1 MSKGLKKLLYLVS
14 MVTVL
19 ALFLAACSG
28 DSNNKD
34 ANNEGGN
41 NNDNGNAANTEEN
54 GGEASDYGVG
64 DQFKA
69 DEELTFTL
77 LYSDHPNYP
86 IQDDWLLW
94 EEITKRTNV
103 KFDTTVVP
111 MSDYGEKRSLLISTG
126 DAPLIMPKTYPGE
139 ETPFVA
145 SGAILPISDYVHL
158 MPNYMDKVEKW
169 DIEPFLEGLR
179 KDDGKYYLLPGLHE
193 NVWPDYT
200 LAIRTDIV
208 EELGLEMPTTW
219 DELEEILVAM
229 KEAYPDVTPYS
240 DRWQLEST
248 LNVAAS
254 GFGTMSG
261 WGLGSALKF
270 NAEKDEFEFAP
281 ASEGHKQMVTY
292 FNGLV
297 EKGLL
302 DKESLTQDDD
312 QAIQKLVNE
321 EAFVIGTNSQTVV
334 DYRVDMNETI
344 GEGNFGIKKIV
355 VPGGPAGQLM
365 GGSKLENGVMISAKA
380 KDDPNFEEMLQFIDW
395 LWYSDEGQEFTKWG
409 VEGVTYTKDA
419 DGTRTLTDDINYVGM
434 NPDGTKA
441 LNADYGFAGGVF
453 AYGGTTELLHSM
465 FSDEEKEFQEA
476 MHSTKELVLPDP
488 PIKYDELE
496 LERSNLLSTPLKD
509 FVGTSTYQFI
519 LGDRDVNDWDAYIS
533 ELESQGMQDYVDL
546 ANEVYKNQD

>member
-1 MSKGLKKLLYLVS
+1 MSKTFKKLLFLVFMT
-14 MVTVL
+14 MVFS
-19 ALFLAACSG
+19 LFLAACSG
-28 DSNNKD
+28 D
-34 ANNEGGN
+34 ANN
-41 NNDNGNAANTEEN
+41 NGNRNEPGDDTNTTNNVEEATDFN
-54 GGEASDYGVG
+54 VG

-86 IQDDWLLW
+86 IKEDWLLW
-94 EEITKRTNV
+94 EEITRRTNV
-103 KFDTTVVP
+103 NFDTTVVP
-111 MSDYGEKRSLLISTG
+111 MSDYSEKRSLLISTG

-169 DIEPFLEGLR
+169 EIEPFLEGLR

-208 EELGLEMPTTW
+208 EELGYDMPTTW

-229 KEAYPDVTPYS
+229 KEAYPDVIPYS
-240 DRWQLEST
+240 DRWQLNST
-248 LNVAAS
+248 LNVAAA
-254 GFGTMSG
+254 GFGTMAG
-261 WGLGSALKF
+261 WGLGSALKL
-270 NAEKDEFEFAP
+270 NEETDEFEFSP
-281 ASEGHKQMVTY
+281 ASEGYKEMMTY
-292 FNGLV
+292 FNGLI

-312 QAIQKLVNE
+312 QAIQKLVNGE
-321 EAFVIGTNSQTVV
+321 SFVIGTNSQTVV
-334 DYRVDMNETI
+334 DYRVDMNETL
-344 GEGNFGIKKIV
+344 GEGNFGIKKIT

-380 KDDPNFEEMLQFIDW
+380 KDDPHFEEMLQFIDW

-409 VEGVTYTKDA
+409 VEGITYTKDA
-419 DGTRTLTDDINYVGM
+419 DGTRILTDDINYVGM
-434 NPDGTKA
+434 NPDGTQA
-441 LNADYGFAGGVF
+441 LNADFGFSGGVF

-509 FVGTSTYQFI
+509 FVETATYQFI
-519 LGDRDVNDWDAYIS
+519 LGERDINDWDSYVS
-533 ELESQGMQDYVDL
+533 ELESQGMSDYVDL
-546 ANEVYKNQD
+546 ANEVYHNQD

>member
-1 MSKGLKKLLYLVS
+1 MSKTFKKLLFLVFMT
-14 MVTVL
+14 MVFS
-19 ALFLAACSG
+19 LFLAACSG
-28 DSNNKD
+28 D
-34 ANNEGGN
+34 ANN
-41 NNDNGNAANTEEN
+41 NGNRNEPGDDTNTTNNVEEATDFN
-54 GGEASDYGVG
+54 VG

-86 IQDDWLLW
+86 IKEDWLLW

-103 KFDTTVVP
+103 NFDTTVVP
-111 MSDYGEKRSLLISTG
+111 MSDYSEKRSLLISTG

-169 DIEPFLEGLR
+169 EIEPFLEGLR

-208 EELGLEMPTTW
+208 EELGYDMPTTW

-229 KEAYPDVTPYS
+229 KEAYPDVIPYS
-240 DRWQLEST
+240 DRWQLNST
-248 LNVAAS
+248 LNVAAA
-254 GFGTMSG
+254 GFGTMAG
-261 WGLGSALKF
+261 WGLGSALKL
-270 NAEKDEFEFAP
+270 NEETDEFEFSP
-281 ASEGHKQMVTY
+281 ASEGYKEMMTY
-292 FNGLV
+292 FNGLI

-312 QAIQKLVNE
+312 QAIQKLVNGE
-321 EAFVIGTNSQTVV
+321 SFVIGTNSQTVV
-334 DYRVDMNETI
+334 DYRVDMNETL
-344 GEGNFGIKKIV
+344 GEGNFGIKKIT

-380 KDDPNFEEMLQFIDW
+380 KDDPHFEEMLQFIDW

-409 VEGVTYTKDA
+409 VEGITYTKDA
-419 DGTRTLTDDINYVGM
+419 DGTRILTDDINYVGM
-434 NPDGTKA
+434 NPDGTQA
-441 LNADYGFAGGVF
+441 LNADFGFSGGVF

-509 FVGTSTYQFI
+509 FVETATYQFI
-519 LGDRDVNDWDAYIS
+519 LGERDINDWDSYVS
-533 ELESQGMQDYVDL
+533 ELESQGMSDYVDL
-546 ANEVYKNQD
+546 ANEVYHNQD